1 MRLLRKIAPLAIAGL
16 FLGATASF
24 AVAADLASWKTNFPG
39 ADSAIVLGAAADTTD
54 NIGAINIASVLATSS
69 TGSDTVSG
77 EVEQITSSGDVLSI
91 NDSFSAIEGSG
102 FDKDEL
108 PIILVDGNYRA
119 HDGGD
124 FKFMQKIN
132 FGTSYPLATFKKD
145 SDSPVSTEP
154 TLMVYG
160 LQDTAFVNYT
170 LIFNEYAKSTNTS
183 GTLDDFE
190 SSQIKILGETYDIIN
205 AEISGTKITLDLMTG
220 AVKATLQ
227 EDEEATYTIGG
238 KTYTVKLN
246 IVDSSGQAK
255 FTVNGV
261 SSDAI
266 ASGALFKFEDN
277 IELGVTEVLR
287 QDWAGGKRQATFYLG
302 AEKLSIV
309 DNAYGTYAG
318 TSEGNLKVNDANVQG
333 LYVSVTGSYDG
344 TDVSLQKINFLWM
357 PEDDIFITKDHPV
370 TFPGLGS
377 FKVTFEGLETKFAEN
392 IKLNPHG
399 NTFVELNLPFK
410 SGDVS
415 FDVLFTNST
424 NTSVFQGIG
433 KDASNQLYTVDGTT
447 GTFNESAGHKYLI
460 ATDTTDKVSYL
471 IKPNVKLCSDNTACV
486 DLRDEATGEDVVTD
500 AKAGNSYGFGD
511 IDIAITDVNN
521 SATNKSFVYTITNG
535 QGDEVY
541 TKEGMHLQLPRLGT
555 GSWPSLN
562 ITGIDSNGVGANTSY
577 VFRFYEENNQTEASM
592 GGARLNFTVGFSS
605 GKTTV
610 STIDSTTNLVG
621 YDYKD
626 GSEDYYAY
634 SPFGTKVVYSTG
646 GDQDYVTLTYPG
658 EAAEMKAYVAE
669 ETASIV
675 SGTTSS
681 GGRVTPVVDT
691 EVDDA
696 IKAMNI
702 IAVGGSAINGVSAEI
717 LGLAFPTYGT
727 AQEWVDAT
735 AVDGEGKAIIKLMD
749 SPFATGKFAL
759 LVAGYS
765 GVDTQRAA
773 KALAEGTPA
782 LTGASALLNT
792 ATSTVSVITA

>member
-24 AVAADLASWKTNFPG
+24 AVAADLASWKTSFPG
-39 ADSAIVLGAAADTTD
+39 SDSAIVLGAAADTTD

-69 TGSDTVSG
+69 TGGDTVSG
-77 EVEQITSSGDVLSI
+77 EVEQIKSSNDVLSI
-91 NDSFSAIEGSG
+91 NDTFASIEGAG

-108 PIILVDGNYRA
+108 PIVLVDGKFRA

-124 FKFMQKIN
+124 FKYMQKIT
-132 FGTSYPLATFKKD
+132 FGASYPLATYKKD
-145 SDSPVSTEP
+145 SDSPTPGEP
-154 TLMVYG
+154 ALMVYG
-160 LQDTAFVNYT
+160 VQDSEFMNYT
-170 LIFNEYAKSTNTS
+170 LTFNEYAKSTNTS

-190 SSQIKILGETYDIIN
+190 NSQIKILGESYDIIN
-205 AEISGTKITLDLMTG
+205 AEISGKKITLDLMTG
-220 AVKATLQ
+220 AVKQTLQ
-227 EDEEATYTIGG
+227 EDEEATYTIGD

-266 ASGALFKFEDN
+266 ASGSLFKFEDN
-277 IELGVTEVLR
+277 VELGVTEVLR

-309 DNAYGTYAG
+309 DTDYTAYAG
-318 TSEGNLKVNDANVQG
+318 TSEGNLKVNDANIQG
-333 LYVSVTGSYDG
+333 LYVSVTGNYDG
-344 TDVSLQKINFLWM
+344 TDVYMSKINFLWS
-357 PEDDIFITKDHPV
+357 PEDDVFIVKDHPL

-377 FKVTFEGLETKFAEN
+377 FKVTFEGLETKYAEEL
-392 IKLNPHG
+392 KVNPHG
-399 NTFVELNLPFK
+399 NNYVELDLPLK
-410 SGDVS
+410 TGSVS
-415 FDVLFTNST
+415 FDVLYMNTTNG
-424 NTSVFQGIG
+424 SVFQGIG
-433 KDASNQLYTVDGTT
+433 KDATNLVYTVDGTT
-447 GTFNESAGHKYLI
+447 GTFNESAGYKWLV
-460 ATDTTDKVSYL
+460 ATDANNYVSYL
-471 IKPNVKLCSDNTACV
+471 IKPNIKLCSDSTACV
-486 DLRDEATGEDVVTD
+486 DLRDEATGDDVVTE
-500 AKAGNSYGFGD
+500 AKAGNTYSFGD
-511 IDIAITDVNN
+511 IAIAITDVNN
-521 SATNKSFVYTITNG
+521 TANNKSFVYTITNG
-535 QGDEVY
+535 QGDEIY
-541 TKEGMHLQLPRLGT
+541 TKEGLHLQLPRLGNGNWPTLNVT
-555 GSWPSLN
+555 GGS
-562 ITGIDSNGVGANTSY
+562 GANTSY
-577 VFRFYEENNQTEASM
+577 VLQFTEENNQTETKK
-592 GGARLNFTVGFSS
+592 GGSQLNFTLGFSG
-605 GKTTV
+605 GKTTI
-610 STIDSTTNLVG
+610 STVSTTNLVG

-634 SPFGTKVVYSTG
+634 SPLGTKVVYSTG

-658 EAAEMKAYVAE
+658 EAGEMKAYVAE

-702 IAVGGSAINGVSAEI
+702 IAVGGSAINQVSAEI
-717 LGLAFPTYGT
+717 LGVSFPTYGSD
-727 AQEWVDAT
+727 AAWIDAT
-735 AVDGEGKAIIKLMD
+735 KVDGDGKAIIKLMD

-782 LTGASALLNT
+782 LTGMSALLNT